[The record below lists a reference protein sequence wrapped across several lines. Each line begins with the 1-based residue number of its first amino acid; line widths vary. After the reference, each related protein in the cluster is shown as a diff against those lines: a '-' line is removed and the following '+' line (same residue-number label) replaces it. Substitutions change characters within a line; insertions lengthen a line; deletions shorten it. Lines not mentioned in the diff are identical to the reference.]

1 MAPSA
6 VSFPPVAQLTAA
18 PEEYYSSGLRARFL
32 LDADRSA
39 VKTDGQATYAKIGY
53 EVDEI
58 AYRNR
63 VQASLAAGNLPTEV
77 PAGWPTQMS
86 GPLVW
91 DRGDF
96 QDEAEYVYYLTD
108 QDKLEVSNAL
118 ETFKGL
124 YPIIRE

>member
-18 PEEYYSSGLRARFL
+18 PEAYYSSGLRARFL